1 MGSFGREAKA
11 HWRMYFKLTLLLLL
25 WYGWST
31 LAILLLLINMIVNKF
46 HSKIFSIFCANLGD
60 EYNMLTNSFK
70 LELFKDLN
78 EMKPGE
84 KISVLEI
91 GAGPG
96 ANFKYYNRDMA
107 IQIVEPNQCFE
118 AVFNSNKAKY
128 PKLDIGDM
136 KVGYC
141 EDLPIED
148 SSIDAVV
155 ITLVLCS
162 VQDQAKCFR
171 EINRVLKPGGKF
183 FYMEHIVDDTDVN
196 IRIAQQCF
204 TSCGFWQF
212 AFDGCCIDR
221 STAEAVEVAGF
232 SKVEQTKYD
241 LPLSDLM
248 SPMFKLVRIFIK
260 RHVMG

>member
-1 MGSFGREAKA
+1 
-11 HWRMYFKLTLLLLL
+11 MYFKLLLLLLL
-25 WYGWST
+25 WCGWGN
-31 LAILLLLINMIVNKF
+31 LAIFLLIVNLTVTKLGKKF
-46 HSKIFSIFCANLGD
+46 FAGFCTSFAED
-60 EYNMLTNSFK
+60 YNKVADPFK

-141 EDLPIED
+141 EDLPIQD

-171 EINRVLKPGGKF
+171 EIKRVLKPGGKF
-183 FYMEHIVDDTDVN
+183 FYMEHIVDDTDSTLRLV
-196 IRIAQQCF
+196 QQIL
-204 TSCGFWQF
+204 TTIGFWQWAF
-212 AFDGCCIDR
+212 AGCCLDR
-221 STAEAVEVAGF
+221 
-232 SKVEQTKYD
+232 
-241 LPLSDLM
+241 
-248 SPMFKLVRIFIK
+248 
-260 RHVMG
+260 

>member
-1 MGSFGREAKA
+1 
-11 HWRMYFKLTLLLLL
+11 MYFKLTLLLLL

-31 LAILLLLINMIVNKF
+31 LAILLLLVNMIVNKF

-107 IQIVEPNQCFE
+107 IQSVEPNFHFQSAFV
-118 AVFNSNKAKY
+118 ANKNKY
-128 PKLDIGDM
+128 PRLDVKDLKIGF
-136 KVGYC
+136 G
-141 EDLPIED
+141 EDLAAAGIED
-148 SSIDAVV
+148 SSVDAVV

-171 EINRVLKPGGKF
+171 EIKRVLKPGGKF
-183 FYMEHIVDDTDVN
+183 FYMEHIVDDTDSTLRLV
-196 IRIAQQCF
+196 QQIL
-204 TSCGFWQF
+204 TTIGFWQWAF
-212 AFDGCCIDR
+212 AGCCIDR
-221 STAEAVEVAGF
+221 
-232 SKVEQTKYD
+232 
-241 LPLSDLM
+241 
-248 SPMFKLVRIFIK
+248 
-260 RHVMG
+260 

>member
-1 MGSFGREAKA
+1 
-11 HWRMYFKLTLLLLL
+11 MYFKLLLLLLL
-25 WYGWST
+25 WCGWGN
-31 LAILLLLINMIVNKF
+31 LAIFLLIVNLTVTKLGKKF
-46 HSKIFSIFCANLGD
+46 FAGFCTSFAEDYNKVADPFKI
-60 EYNMLTNSFK
+60 
-70 LELFKDLN
+70 ELFKDLN

-96 ANFKYYNRDMA
+96 ANFKYYNRDMT
-107 IQIVEPNQCFE
+107 IQSVEPNFHFE
-118 AVFNSNKAKY
+118 SAFVANKNKY
-128 PKLDIGDM
+128 PRLDVKDLKIGF
-136 KVGYC
+136 G
-141 EDLPIED
+141 EDLAAAGIED
-148 SSIDAVV
+148 SSVDAVV

-171 EINRVLKPGGKF
+171 EIKRVLKPGGKF

-241 LPLSDLM
+241 LPYSDLM

-260 RHVMG
+260 RHVMGVATK